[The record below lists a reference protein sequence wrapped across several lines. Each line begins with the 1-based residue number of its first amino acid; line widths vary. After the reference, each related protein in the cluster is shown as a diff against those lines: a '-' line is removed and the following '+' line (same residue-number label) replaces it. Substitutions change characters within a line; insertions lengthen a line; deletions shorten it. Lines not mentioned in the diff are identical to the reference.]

1 MQVVSLRC
9 VDANNNLPG
18 NAKFVIMR
26 KMKKEI
32 LIRKREA
39 GQR

>member
-18 NAKFVIMR
+18 NAKLAIIS
-26 KMKKEI
+26 KMKS
-32 LIRKREA
+32 RKIKAAESL
-39 GQR
+39 